1 MTRFC
6 SYLTQLAIL
15 VATLTPM
22 TIYADDQDVIDYREH
37 IMKSMGEQAA
47 AIGQILEQKVPAD
60 NLATHI
66 QILAIVEATARKAF
80 EPNVPGGRAKPDVWT
95 KWAEFSKRLDELTAN
110 TENLSKMAKT
120 GGAAA
125 MAPKIQAALT
135 CKGCHDA
142 FCEPNK

>member
-1 MTRFC
+1 MTCFC
-6 SYLTQLAIL
+6 SYLTPLAIL
-15 VATLTPM
+15 VAVLTPV
-22 TIYADDQDVIDYREH
+22 TTYADDQDVIDYREH

-47 AIGQILEQKVPAD
+47 AIGQILEQKAPAE

-66 QILAIVEATARKAF
+66 QILMIVEATAKRAF
-80 EPNVPGGRAKPDVWT
+80 EPNVPGGRAKPEVWT

-110 TENLSKMAKT
+110 TEDLSKIAKT

-125 MAPKIQAALT
+125 IAPRIQAALT

-142 FCEPNK
+142 FREPEK